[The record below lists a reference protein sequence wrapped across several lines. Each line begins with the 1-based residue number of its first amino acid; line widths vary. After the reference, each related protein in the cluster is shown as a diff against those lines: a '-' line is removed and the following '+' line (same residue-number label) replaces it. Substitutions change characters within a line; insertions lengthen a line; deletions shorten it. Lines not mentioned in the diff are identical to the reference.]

1 MRMTR
6 LEISK
11 SVYTII
17 SQASDISS
25 NDDYILLHSHVNL
38 KESLDALGFR
48 GEEIDGKFRFK
59 PKEKNLII
67 FTSTEKLLSS
77 PNFNISFDYLVLTG
91 GNNSLAFIEGKTYID
106 FTPADF
112 NFTFINIV
120 TYRKFIAFL
129 KTLEAETVSGF
140 AFVDHFNIDYR
151 RILMLNTS
159 ENIRLHIKYQIKTPV
174 FDSLIDY
181 SLQFERFSSEFKN
194 EDNNYLKF
202 VKNAAITK
210 LLSVDIESRLKV
222 FFVSLENILN
232 QATINFDV
240 YLNEVSI
247 DKLRQEY
254 ENVKFKYFEQISDLT
269 SKFTHQILA
278 LPIAISATLFAIDNL
293 KTNWF
298 YLLVVLLS
306 ILVGSGFLLLLLKI
320 NFKDLNYIKRVLDNE
335 YEQLKSNN
343 FFIKHTNE
351 LTVFTETKNQINSR
365 IKFLWDI
372 ITIFIYILIISNIL
386 IIGHALTLFN
396 LSHSVSL
403 LICLLLFFVV
413 ANYADQLINNKD
425 L

>member
-17 SQASDISS
+17 SQASDISA
-25 NDDYILLHSHVNL
+25 NDDYILLQGHGNF
-38 KESLDALGFR
+38 KESLEALGFT
-48 GEEIDGKFRFK
+48 GEEIDGKYRFK
-59 PKEKNLII
+59 PKAKNLII
-67 FTSTEKLLSS
+67 FTSTEKLLAS
-77 PNFNISFDYLVLTG
+77 PNFNIIYDYLVLTG

-106 FTPADF
+106 FTLADI
-112 NFTFINIV
+112 NFTFTNIV
-120 TYRKFIAFL
+120 TYRDFITFL

-159 ENIRLHIKYQIKTPV
+159 ENIRLNINYEIKTPV
-174 FDSLIDY
+174 FDSSIDY
-181 SLQFERFSSEFKN
+181 SLQFERFKKAFKN

-202 VKNAAITK
+202 VKNAAISK
-210 LLSVDIESRLKV
+210 LLSVDIEARLKV
-222 FFVSLENILN
+222 FFVSLENILD

-269 SKFTHQILA
+269 SKFTHQILT
-278 LPIAISATLFAIDNL
+278 LPIAISATLFAIDNV

-335 YEQLKSNN
+335 FEQLKLNN
-343 FFIKHTNE
+343 FFVKHTNE
-351 LTVFTETKNQINSR
+351 LTVFTETNNQINSR
-365 IKFLWDI
+365 IKFLRDI
-372 ITIFIYILIISNIL
+372 ITIFSYILIISNIL

-403 LICLLLFFVV
+403 LVCLILFFVI
-413 ANYADQLINNKD
+413 ANYADQLINSKD

>member
-17 SQASDISS
+17 SQASDISA
-25 NDDYILLHSHVNL
+25 NDDYILLQGHGNF
-38 KESLDALGFR
+38 KESLEALGFT
-48 GEEIDGKFRFK
+48 GEEIDGKYRFK
-59 PKEKNLII
+59 PKAKNLII
-67 FTSTEKLLSS
+67 FTSTEKLLAS
-77 PNFNISFDYLVLTG
+77 PNFNIIYDYLVLTG

-106 FTPADF
+106 FTLADI
-112 NFTFINIV
+112 NFTFTNIV
-120 TYRKFIAFL
+120 TYRDFITFL

-159 ENIRLHIKYQIKTPV
+159 ENIRLNINYEIKTPV
-174 FDSLIDY
+174 FDSSIDY
-181 SLQFERFSSEFKN
+181 SLQFERFKKAFKN

-202 VKNAAITK
+202 VKNAAISK
-210 LLSVDIESRLKV
+210 LLSVDIEARLKV
-222 FFVSLENILN
+222 FFVSLENILD

-269 SKFTHQILA
+269 SKFTHQILT
-278 LPIAISATLFAIDNL
+278 LPIAISATLFAIDNV

-335 YEQLKSNN
+335 FEQLKLNN
-343 FFIKHTNE
+343 FFVKHTNE
-351 LTVFTETKNQINSR
+351 LTVFTETNNQINSR
-365 IKFLWDI
+365 IKFLRDI

-403 LICLLLFFVV
+403 LVCLILFFVI
-413 ANYADQLINNKD
+413 ANYADQLINSKD